1 MECRCVFARSTITAL
16 LLASA
21 LVFRSESGPKSS
33 TMAIS
38 YHDTT
43 LHGSMNSVNSTGS
56 VNVAV
61 QALQLSRHLAGRGA
75 RGKRF
80 LSSRFS
86 YYANADSNF
95 QLTRIVS
102 SGDVSP
108 NPGPTGEGNNPAR
121 CSGCNR
127 TIARNHRAVECNHC
141 YNMWHIKC
149 GNVSPSQYNYFY
161 KDRTSKWTCAR
172 CLAPATD
179 ISANIKND
187 LRKGIELDSLIPL
200 KNCLHTKDVSIVHMN
215 ICGLVRHIREIKIL
229 LEYSPVDFLA
239 VTESHLNAEID
250 DREISINGYKI
261 IRKDRPNGSPWGGC
275 ALYHKENLEV
285 HIIHKFMSDD
295 IEAIWAE
302 LILNST
308 SFNRLFV

>member
-1 MECRCVFARSTITAL
+1 MLSKDLFLFKRLGCSTSTQLVTKDDLELLRHSKKNYKYILDDELAFKVAHRGRSHGVQTCFRSGDIGDAAMECRHVFARSAITAL

-33 TMAIS
+33 TTAIS

-43 LHGSMNSVNSTGS
+43 LHGSMNSVNNTGS

-95 QLTRIVS
+95 QLTRIAS

-108 NPGPTGEGNNPAR
+108 NPGPTGEGNNPAK

-141 YNMWHIKC
+141 YNMCHIKC

-179 ISANIKND
+179 ISANIKNN

-215 ICGLVRHIREIKIL
+215 NYWNIRQL
-229 LEYSPVDFLA
+229 
-239 VTESHLNAEID
+239 
-250 DREISINGYKI
+250 
-261 IRKDRPNGSPWGGC
+261 
-275 ALYHKENLEV
+275 
-285 HIIHKFMSDD
+285 
-295 IEAIWAE
+295 
-302 LILNST
+302 T
-308 SFNRLFV
+308 SWQ

>member
-1 MECRCVFARSTITAL
+1 MECRRVFARSAITAL

-33 TMAIS
+33 TTAIS

-80 LSSRFS
+80 LFSRFS

-121 CSGCNR
+121 CSDCNR

-161 KDRTSKWTCAR
+161 KDRTSKWTCVR
-172 CLAPATD
+172 CLAPATNV
-179 ISANIKND
+179 SANIKND
-187 LRKGIELDSLIPL
+187 LCKGIELDSLISL

-215 ICGLVRHIREIKIL
+215 ICGLVRHIWEIKIF

-295 IEAIWAE
+295 IETIWAE